1 MWLLLTPFFGMFTFM
16 KDWFHGFTVAEILNR
31 RLDFIATNILVTS
44 FLIGFKPL
52 FLLVKNI
59 LSFPIMFVIGFFKPK
74 KAVHYYQEN
83 ITKLLKKQD
92 KMELKKQLLE
102 QKKEKLAAKIIKLE
116 KKIRIKKTPFQEE
129 REEEEANE

>member
-1 MWLLLTPFFGMFTFM
+1 MMWLLLTPFFGMFTFM

-102 QKKEKLAAKIIKLE
+102 QKKEKISSQNNQ
-116 KKIRIKKTPFQEE
+116 IRKENKDQENSFSGRKRGGRSE
-129 REEEEANE
+129 